1 MHLHRLLVFFP
12 LTWLLGSPS
21 KLHICGTILLSVRV
35 CAPELERKGKSEN
48 KGKMS
53 RPHLPFSTPR
63 ISPAHQRSLHS
74 TQNGSKASQSPR
86 LSPCSSLFHGLAL
99 ETTPGLHLAIV
110 LASDPHSA
118 VQLYFLFCQ
127 PNSSGSSGG
136 GGAFRHSVIAA
147 GNKTVTRWLQGI

>member
-1 MHLHRLLVFFP
+1 MHLHRLQVFFP

-35 CAPELERKGKSEN
+35 CAPELERKGRSEN

-63 ISPAHQRSLHS
+63 TSPAHQGSLHS
-74 TQNGSKASQSPR
+74 TQNGSKAPQSPR

-99 ETTPGLHLAIV
+99 ETTRGLHLALRLPQT
-110 LASDPHSA
+110 LALLCSS
-118 VQLYFLFCQ
+118 YFLFCQ

-147 GNKTVTRWLQGI
+147 GNKTVTRWPQGL

>member
-53 RPHLPFSTPR
+53 RPHLPFSPPR
-63 ISPAHQRSLHS
+63 ISPAHQGSLHS
-74 TQNGSKASQSPR
+74 TQNGSKAPQSPR

-110 LASDPHSA
+110 LVLASDPHSA
-118 VQLYFLFCQ
+118 VKLYFLFCQ

-136 GGAFRHSVIAA
+136 GGCFQ
-147 GNKTVTRWLQGI
+147 TFCDCCW